1 MTQNIQNISMSSQTL
16 PQTPR
21 EKVEKEAAP
30 EVQDKV
36 TLSDEKSIAAKI
48 LSVPKAAVKAVVGS
62 AFAVASAAIHT
73 PTGTAEGIAEGL
85 SMDYEHVDAGWF
97 HGVTLGE
104 FAIGG
109 AASGF
114 CMGGPIG
121 MGIGA
126 GVGFVAGLLTLAVE
140 RKAGFPDR
148 FVEKVEKAV
157 DETIK
162 NNHSDS
168 KIRLLTQNI
177 TEGAITGT
185 GVGFK
190 ESLKEGYQ
198 AGAGVVDGVCDVMTG
213 FAQGIHDALWKNRK

>member
-1 MTQNIQNISMSSQTL
+1 MTQNIQNISMASQNL
-16 PQTPR
+16 SLTPR
-21 EKVEKEAAP
+21 EKVEKEATP

-36 TLSDEKSIAAKI
+36 TLSGDKSIAAKI

-73 PTGTAEGIAEGL
+73 PAGTAEGIAEGL
-85 SMDYEHVDAGWF
+85 SMDYENIDKGWF

-104 FAIGG
+104 FALGG

-140 RKAGFPDR
+140 NKAGFPER
-148 FVEKVEKAV
+148 FVDKVEKAV

-162 NNHSDS
+162 GNNADS